1 MERINVSILARE
13 TEKVKLWRTR
23 IAVKLILSRLPLNY
37 RMWAKLGLF
46 RHGAMDDYL
55 YAWEVLKSHASV
67 LSNTDDWKGLEL
79 GPGDGLLSS
88 FLAPAL
94 GSSGLTLVD
103 ARDFAHKDVS
113 LYRQHIENFLA
124 SFPDLVLPDIL
135 YKSNIESMLLSVNG
149 SYHSEGLL
157 SLKGLKDSS
166 YDLIYSQAVLEHVRR
181 HEFEDTM
188 KECYRLLSPNGV
200 MSHWVDFKDHLGGG
214 LNNMRFPSTLW
225 ELDWFASDSG
235 FYTNRMRLSEMILFC
250 EDIGFSVK
258 VCNTRRWTSSPIKRT
273 QLAREFYDLSDDD
286 LLTSGA
292 HLVMK
297 PKY

>member
-1 MERINVSILARE
+1 MERINVSTWSRE
-13 TEKVKLWRTR
+13 RKKVKLWRMR

-37 RMWAKLGLF
+37 RTWAKLGLF

-55 YAWEVLKSHASV
+55 YAWEVLKSHSSE
-67 LSNTDDWKGLEL
+67 LRNTDDWKGLEL

-103 ARDFAHKDVS
+103 AGDFAHKDVS

-135 YKSNIESMLLSVNG
+135 NKSNIESMLLSVNG
-149 SYHSEGLL
+149 SYHSKGLL

-181 HEFEDTM
+181 HEFTDTM

-200 MSHWVDFKDHLGGG
+200 MWL
-214 LNNMRFPSTLW
+214 
-225 ELDWFASDSG
+225 
-235 FYTNRMRLSEMILFC
+235 ILK
-250 EDIGFSVK
+250 I
-258 VCNTRRWTSSPIKRT
+258 I
-273 QLAREFYDLSDDD
+273 
-286 LLTSGA
+286 
-292 HLVMK
+292 
-297 PKY
+297 

>member
-13 TEKVKLWRTR
+13 AKKVKLWRTR

-37 RMWAKLGLF
+37 RRWVKLGLF
-46 RHGAMDDYL
+46 RHGAMDEYL
-55 YAWEVLKSHASV
+55 YAWEVLKSHASE
-67 LSNTDDWKGLEL
+67 LNNTDDWKGLEL

-88 FLAPAL
+88 FLSPAL
-94 GSSGLTLVD
+94 GSSGITLVD
-103 ARDFAHKDVS
+103 AGDFANKDVS
-113 LYRQHIENFLA
+113 FYHQHIKDFLA
-124 SFPDLVLPDIL
+124 SFPDLVLPDFSN
-135 YKSNIESMLLSVNG
+135 KSNIESMLLAVNG
-149 SYHSEGLL
+149 GYHTKGLL
-157 SLKGLKDSS
+157 SLKSLKDSS

-181 HEFEDTM
+181 HEFEETM

-200 MSHWVDFKDHLGGG
+200 MSHVVDFKDHLGGG

-225 ELDWFASDSG
+225 ELDWFASESG
-235 FYTNRMRLSEMILFC
+235 FYTNRMRLSEMILLC

-258 VCNTRRWTSSPIKRT
+258 VCNTKRWTSFPIKRT

-286 LLTSGA
+286 LLISGA

-297 PKY
+297 SKY